1 MARRLGSERGVTLIE
16 LVVVMALNLVV
27 IAAVASV
34 LVFGLHAQHRSDNYQ
49 TALQTLQT
57 SLVRMTNQLRPAASV
72 TYVTGQSL
80 LGLTF
85 TPPAS
90 GATAVT
96 YDCYTT
102 PGTCVAKNSSGTTTA
117 TLATHVTNS
126 NIFTLECRS
135 STGTG
140 DLVAVANGGS
150 LSGCANTA
158 SADYVKIQMLT
169 SVPCTGQGNLGT
181 CPNATI
187 EVDGGTSLRN
197 QS

>member
-1 MARRLGSERGVTLIE
+1 LTLIE
-16 LVVVMALNLVV
+16 LVVVMVLNLVV
-27 IAAVASV
+27 ISAVGSV
-34 LVFGLHAQHRSDNYQ
+34 LIFGLHAQRRSTNYQ
-49 TALQTLQT
+49 SALQTLQT

-72 TYVTGQSL
+72 KYVTGESL
-80 LGLTF
+80 LGITL

-102 PGTCVAKNSSGTTTA
+102 SQTCVVKNSTGTTTA

-140 DLVAVANGGS
+140 DLVALTNGQS
-150 LSGCANTA
+150 MSGCANTT
-158 SADYVKIQMLT
+158 SPDYVKIQMLT
-169 SVPCTGQGNLGT
+169 SVPCTGQGNLGS
-181 CPNATI
+181 CPNGTI